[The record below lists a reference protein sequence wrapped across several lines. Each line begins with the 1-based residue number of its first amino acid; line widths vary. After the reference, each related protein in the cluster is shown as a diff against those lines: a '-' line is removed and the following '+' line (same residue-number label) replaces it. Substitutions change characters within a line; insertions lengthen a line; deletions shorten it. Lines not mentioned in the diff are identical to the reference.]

1 MQAANLTSRE
11 VPESRLVF
19 AFLVP
24 YGLYILCYIYIFS
37 TFLSF
42 SANGS
47 EEVKVELDRSG
58 LAKENLSVLRP
69 LVVSFGL
76 SFFMASC
83 LKFIHDV
90 TVFINPVLL
99 KEIIHFS
106 SSAHADDPVWPG
118 VFYSVSLLLVAWSQT
133 CLRATYFYRM
143 ELVGLWVKS
152 ALISAIY
159 QKSLTVSANAKKGST
174 SGEIVNLM
182 SVDAKKI
189 MDALP
194 YLNMIWSCPLQI
206 TVAIYML
213 YQVKS
218 CSQYTV
224 SKCLQVEFHTYI
236 YISLFRVPILV
247 T

>member
-1 MQAANLTSRE
+1 M
-11 VPESRLVF
+11 
-19 AFLVP
+19 
-24 YGLYILCYIYIFS
+24 LCYIYKFL

-47 EEVKVELDRSG
+47 KKVKVEPPC
-58 LAKENLSVLRP
+58 LAKENSVLRP
-69 LVVSFGL
+69 LIVSFGL
-76 SFFMASC
+76 SFLMASC

-159 QKSLTVSANAKKGST
+159 QKSLTVTAKAKKGST

-206 TVAIYML
+206 TVAIFML
-213 YQVKS
+213 YQVSLAPNTLCPNAYKLNFI
-218 CSQYTV
+218 QGV
-224 SKCLQVEFHTYI
+224 FFHW
-236 YISLFRVPILV
+236 SHP
-247 T
+247 

>member
-1 MQAANLTSRE
+1 MMQAANLSSRE
-11 VPESRLVF
+11 VPE
-19 AFLVP
+19 A
-24 YGLYILCYIYIFS
+24 
-37 TFLSF
+37 SF
-42 SANGS
+42 SASDGG
-47 EEVKVELDRSG
+47 EVKIEPSKG
-58 LAKENLSVLRP
+58 NLAKENLSIFRP

-76 SFFMASC
+76 SFLAGSC
-83 LKFIHDV
+83 LKFIHDIA
-90 TVFINPVLL
+90 VFIAPVLL
-99 KEIIHFS
+99 KAIIHFA
-106 SSAHADDPVWPG
+106 SSADAPVWRG
-118 VFYSVSLLLVAWSQT
+118 VFFSVCLLLVAFMQT
-133 CLRATYFYRM
+133 LLLSTYFYRM
-143 ELVGLWVKS
+143 YLVGLWVKS

-159 QKSLTVSANAKKGST
+159 RKSLTVTAEAKKGST

-182 SVDAKKI
+182 SVDAQKI
-189 MDALP
+189 TDMLP
-194 YLNMIWSCPLQI
+194 YLNMLWSSPLQI